1 MKDMRTLMESV
12 APLFENP
19 QELVQMLGKF
29 ETKCSEEGYYGDI
42 DAGMISRIVDSGDM
56 EGAAEE
62 MAAAMADQDG
72 GESPDEIFELA
83 KEMLEDLYHVA
94 EEVAVTE
101 NMVDDI
107 DNLNDIL
114 NQLEILA
121 QEARSIV
128 QSIDPDAARQ
138 LAAYGAFDFGSSD
151 NSYDTTLASFV
162 EDLESGQYDDMDESA
177 DKDKEACPNCGKHK
191 HVLRACA
198 SCGCS

>member
-1 MKDMRTLMESV
+1 
-12 APLFENP
+12 
-19 QELVQMLGKF
+19 
-29 ETKCSEEGYYGDI
+29 
-42 DAGMISRIVDSGDM
+42 MISRIIDSGDM

-83 KEMLEDLYHVA
+83 KEMLDDLYHVA

-101 NMVDDI
+101 NMGDDV

-151 NSYDTTLASFV
+151 NNYDTTLAGFV
-162 EDLESGQYDDMDESA
+162 EDLESGQYDERD
-177 DKDKEACPNCGKHK
+177 
-191 HVLRACA
+191 
-198 SCGCS
+198 